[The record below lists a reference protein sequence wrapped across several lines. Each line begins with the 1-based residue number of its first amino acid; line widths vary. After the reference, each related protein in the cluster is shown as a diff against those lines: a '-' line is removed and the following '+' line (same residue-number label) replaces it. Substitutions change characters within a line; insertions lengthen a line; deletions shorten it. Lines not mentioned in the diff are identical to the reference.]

1 MPKKNRKNL
10 VAAID
15 IGTTKVV
22 TLIAQIP
29 ETGNVIDILGYGV
42 CPSRGL
48 KRGIVVNIET
58 TTQAISESVQAAEE
72 MAGYEIQEV
81 YTGVSGSHIRSFNSH
96 GIVAIR
102 QQEISQSD
110 IDRVLDA
117 AKAVAIPADQ
127 RMLHVIPQEFF
138 IDNQAGIKDPIGM
151 SGVRLEAKAHI
162 VTGAVSAVQNVVK
175 CVQRCGFGVSDVILE
190 QLASSS
196 AVLDEDEKD
205 LGICLIDI
213 GGGTTDIAV
222 FIDGAIRHSA
232 VIPIAG
238 DQVTNDVA
246 VVLRTPT
253 QFAEKIKLSSSCSA
267 RMLHDKEDCIA
278 VPALSGNSAREV
290 PNSVLA
296 EVVEARYAELF
307 SLVVAELKRSGF
319 YHLVRSGVVMTGGA
333 SLVDGGQE
341 LAEKIFEMPVRVANP
356 TRIAGKTEVV
366 DNPVFATAVGLL
378 HSGLAQSVSQQAVLY
393 GSSEGMKGMWGKMK
407 EWFQVNF

>member
-1 MPKKNRKNL
+1 MVKKNRKN
-10 VAAID
+10 VIAAID

-22 TLIAQIP
+22 TLIASLPVEGSNI
-29 ETGNVIDILGYGV
+29 EIIGYGV

-48 KRGIVVNIET
+48 KRGIVVNIDT
-58 TTQAISESVQAAEE
+58 TMQAVIDSVQAAEE
-72 MAGYEIQEV
+72 MAECQIHEV

-102 QQEISQSD
+102 QQEIAKPD

-151 SGVRLEAKAHI
+151 SGVRLEAKVHI

-175 CVQRCGFGVSDVILE
+175 CVQRSGFEVSDVILE
-190 QLASSS
+190 QLASSY

-205 LGICLIDI
+205 LGVCLIDI

-253 QFAEKIKLSSSCSA
+253 QFAEKIKLSGSCNTKS
-267 RMLHDKEDCIA
+267 LVTKDEFIA
-278 VPALSGNSAREV
+278 VPSSSGNTAREV
-290 PNSVLA
+290 PAQVLN
-296 EVVEARYAELF
+296 EIVQARYSELF
-307 SLVVAELKRSGF
+307 SLVASDLKRSGYF
-319 YHLVRSGVVMTGGA
+319 HLVRSGIVMTGGA
-333 SLVDGGQE
+333 SMVDGGQK

-356 TRIAGKTEVV
+356 LRITGKTEVV

-378 HSGLAQSVSQQAVLY
+378 RSGISYESDDKDMFY
-393 GSSEGMKGMWGKMK
+393 GKKDGIKSIWVKMK
-407 EWFQVNF
+407 DWFQVNF

>member
-1 MPKKNRKNL
+1 MAKKNRKNL

-29 ETGNVIDILGYGV
+29 EAGNVIEIIGYGV

-58 TTQAISESVQAAEE
+58 TTQAISESVQAAED
-72 MAGYEIQEV
+72 MAGCEIHEV

-117 AKAVAIPADQ
+117 AKAIAIPADQ

-138 IDNQAGIKDPIGM
+138 IDNQAGIKEPIGM

-205 LGICLIDI
+205 LGVCLIDI

-253 QFAEKIKLSSSCSA
+253 QFAEKIKLSSSCSV
-267 RMLHDKEDCIA
+267 RTLHEKDDYIA
-278 VPALSGNSAREV
+278 VPGLSGNSAREV
-290 PNSVLA
+290 PANVLA
-296 EVVEARYAELF
+296 EVIEARYSELF

-356 TRIAGKTEVV
+356 TRITGKTEVV

-378 HSGLAQSVSQQAVLY
+378 HSGLAQSVSHQAVLY
-393 GSSEGMKGMWGKMK
+393 GNAEGMKGMWGKMK

>member
-1 MPKKNRKNL
+1 MVKKIRKNV

-22 TLIAQIP
+22 TLIAEMP
-29 ETGNVIDILGYGV
+29 EEGNSVEIIGYGV

-58 TTQAISESVQAAEE
+58 TTHAISESVEAAEE
-72 MAGYEIQEV
+72 MAGCQIKDV

-102 QQEISQSD
+102 QQEINQPD

-117 AKAVAIPADQ
+117 AKAIAIPADQ

-175 CVQRCGFGVSDVILE
+175 CVQKCGFGVNDVILE
-190 QLASSS
+190 QLASSF

-205 LGICLIDI
+205 LGVCLIDI

-238 DQVTNDVA
+238 DQVTNDIA

-253 QFAEKIKLSSSCSA
+253 QCAEKIKMSSSCMFKTTEA
-267 RMLHDKEDCIA
+267 KDEFIA
-278 VPALSGNSAREV
+278 VPSSSGNSSKEV
-290 PNSVLA
+290 PANVLV
-296 EVVEARYAELF
+296 EVIEARYSELF
-307 SLVVAELKRSGF
+307 SLVAAELKRSGF
-319 YHLVRSGVVMTGGA
+319 FHLVRSGIVMTGGA
-333 SLVDGGQE
+333 SMVDGGRE
-341 LAEKIFEMPVRVANP
+341 LAEQIFDMPVRVANP
-356 TRIAGKTEVV
+356 LRITGKTEVV

-378 HSGLAQSVSQQAVLY
+378 HSGLGQEVKNNSAFY
-393 GSSEGMKGMWGKMK
+393 GGQEGMKGAWGRMK

>member
-1 MPKKNRKNL
+1 MAKKIRKNV

-22 TLIAQIP
+22 TLIAELP
-29 ETGNVIDILGYGV
+29 EEGNSVEIIGYGV

-58 TTQAISESVQAAEE
+58 TTQAISESVETAEE
-72 MAGYEIQEV
+72 MAGCQIQDV

-102 QQEISQSD
+102 QQEINQSD

-117 AKAVAIPADQ
+117 AKAIAIPADQ

-175 CVQRCGFGVSDVILE
+175 CVQKCGFGVNDVILE
-190 QLASSS
+190 QLASSF

-205 LGICLIDI
+205 LGVCLIDI

-238 DQVTNDVA
+238 DQVTNDIA

-253 QFAEKIKLSSSCSA
+253 QCAEKIKLSSSCVFKPS
-267 RMLHDKEDCIA
+267 LSKDEFIA
-278 VPALSGNSAREV
+278 VPSSSGNSSKEV
-290 PNSVLA
+290 PANVLV
-296 EVVEARYAELF
+296 EVVEARYSELF
-307 SLVVAELKRSGF
+307 SLVASELKRSGF
-319 YHLVRSGVVMTGGA
+319 FHLVRSGIVMTGGA
-333 SLVDGGQE
+333 SMVDGGRE
-341 LAEKIFEMPVRVANP
+341 LAEKIFDMPVRVANP
-356 TRIAGKTEVV
+356 LRITGKTEVV

-378 HSGLAQSVSQQAVLY
+378 HSGFGQELKNQASFY
-393 GSSEGMKGMWGKMK
+393 GGQKGIKGAWGKMK